1 MTKAQLKEKY
11 LEWNRE
17 ITKKRL
23 RQDEIFKELQ
33 RMNKR
38 YGSGTAY
45 CSIADNVRE
54 ITKNCKSALII
65 YDAFELYEEYVN
77 IAGQKDALSDFLVLT
92 KNFDI

>member
-1 MTKAQLKEKY
+1 MLIAKTKMNQRKKYEEIKDMTKAQLKEKY

-45 CSIADNVRE
+45 CSIADL
-54 ITKNCKSALII
+54 SLIHI
-65 YDAFELYEEYVN
+65 
-77 IAGQKDALSDFLVLT
+77 
-92 KNFDI
+92 